1 VAWLNSTTA
10 AGGGSLDSGFVST
23 GAGVAGN
30 GNGVGGVGGVGMNG
44 VNGYGGAMCAYNEE
58 EWYQ

>member
-1 VAWLNSTTA
+1 MAWLNSTTA
-10 AGGGSLDSGFVST
+10 TAGGSLGSRFVGM

-30 GNGVGGVGGVGMNG
+30 GNGVGGVGVSGI
-44 VNGYGGAMCAYNEE
+44 NGYGGAMCVYNEE